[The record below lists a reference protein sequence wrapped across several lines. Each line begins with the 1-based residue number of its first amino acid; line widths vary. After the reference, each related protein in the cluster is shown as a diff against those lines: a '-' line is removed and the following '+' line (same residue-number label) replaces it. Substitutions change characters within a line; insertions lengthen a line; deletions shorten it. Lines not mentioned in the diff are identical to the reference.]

1 MCVNCSKGPL
11 AYALG
16 TYLMELSTEEW
27 VVEAAEELIIGV
39 DILYLSVSA
48 MWNQTCLHITSVTL
62 CGLSNVAVAEKIENW
77 IMYLAMIHSVN
88 ISRPLRSFWME

>member
-16 TYLMELSTEEW
+16 TYLMELSTGEP
-27 VVEAAEELIIGV
+27 VVEAAEELIIGI

-48 MWNQTCLHITSVTL
+48 M
-62 CGLSNVAVAEKIENW
+62 
-77 IMYLAMIHSVN
+77 
-88 ISRPLRSFWME
+88 